1 MSSTVVCAVVATIII
16 AVAIIIIVKNENK
29 ADVKVHPTDTYE
41 VDETWDDTMGDTKE
55 HVVFGAPCVNYQYS
69 KKHSLTIEM
78 TSRPATASDII
89 LDRPPS
95 STPRDM
101 APVE

>member
-1 MSSTVVCAVVATIII
+1 M
-16 AVAIIIIVKNENK
+16 KNENK
-29 ADVKVHPTDTYE
+29 ATVKVTPRDTYE
-41 VDETWDDTMGDTKE
+41 VDKKRDDIME
-55 HVVFGAPCVNYQYS
+55 QVVFGAPCVNYQYS
-69 KKHSLTIEM
+69 KKHSLTIDM